1 MDLDFGKSIL
11 KLIILILQFWIQ
23 LKIIR
28 ISEDE
33 TELVEENIEIEDTDI
48 GEKED
53 MNESDYESENEI
65 SSEEED
71 EEELESAELNVLSIL
86 FFWTIV

>member
-1 MDLDFGKSIL
+1 
-11 KLIILILQFWIQ
+11 
-23 LKIIR
+23 
-28 ISEDE
+28 
-33 TELVEENIEIEDTDI
+33 
-48 GEKED
+48 

-86 FFWTIV
+86 FFLNYCLVK